1 MKSTSES
8 GITVPVFVS
17 AAFLVFAAAL
27 IEKAL
32 NLVGGSIPFVDV
44 FPRQLLNWSVTLLI
58 FDIVLMLRQLV
69 DKRS

>member
-8 GITVPVFVS
+8 AFTAPVFVS
-17 AAFLVFAAAL
+17 AAFLVFAAAF

-58 FDIVLMLRQLV
+58 FDIALMLRQLV